1 MKAIVI
7 TYEGDLLTAEVA
19 TDLAHLLSKSIVN
32 DTSKGN
38 IAGFSDTEVTALLL
52 KASVDKMK
60 EFTTESLTLS
70 KEYTALAALKSML
83 WKDNPYNTMRDIK
96 KKLNSSKDENV
107 KECIDIVT
115 TADEEKLAIHAKALG
130 ITDRDLAGLII
141 ICKLL
146 KLKKNK
152 T

>member
-7 TYEGDLLTAEVA
+7 TYEGDLLTAKVA

-38 IAGFSDTEVTALLL
+38 IAGFSDAEVTELLL
-52 KASVDKMK
+52 KATVDKTK
-60 EFTTESLTLS
+60 EFTAESLTLP

-96 KKLNSSKDENV
+96 KKLNSSKGENV
-107 KECIDIVT
+107 KECIDIVAAT
-115 TADEEKLAIHAKALG
+115 NEEELAIHAKALE
-130 ITDRDLAGLII
+130 IANEDLAGLII

-146 KLKKNK
+146 KLNEK
-152 T
+152 

>member
-7 TYEGDLLTAEVA
+7 TYEGDLLTAKVA

-32 DTSKGN
+32 NASKGN
-38 IAGFSDTEVTALLL
+38 IAGFSDTEVTELLL
-52 KASVDKMK
+52 KAAVDKTK
-60 EFTTESLTLS
+60 EFTTESLTLP

-96 KKLNSSKDENV
+96 KKLNSSKGENV
-107 KECIDIVT
+107 KECIDIVAAT
-115 TADEEKLAIHAKALG
+115 NEEELAIHAKALG
-130 ITDRDLAGLII
+130 IANEDLAGLII

-146 KLKKNK
+146 KLNEK
-152 T
+152 

>member
-1 MKAIVI
+1 MKALII
-7 TYEGDLLTAEVA
+7 TYEGNSLTAKTA
-19 TDLAHLLSKSIVN
+19 ADLANLLAKSVINDVSKASM
-32 DTSKGN
+32 TE
-38 IAGFSDTEVTALLL
+38 FSDTEVKELLL

-60 EFTTESLTLS
+60 EFTAESLTLP

-96 KKLNSSKDENV
+96 KKLNSSKGENV

-115 TADEEKLAIHAKALG
+115 TANEEELAIHAKALG
-130 ITDRDLAGLII
+130 IANEDLAGLII

-146 KLKKNK
+146 KLNEK
-152 T
+152 